1 MLIYCEYIICNKG
14 VVVISYKNRKA
25 AFKGGHS
32 KIHLNLSIAHL
43 CGLIVFVSGIESA
56 KDNEVSIVYL
66 RMYVCTYHLF
76 IAFTFAHCGFNYCV
90 YRLFNFVM
98 ASTYICQPYKYVC

>member
-1 MLIYCEYIICNKG
+1 MHI
-14 VVVISYKNRKA
+14 KNRKA

-32 KIHLNLSIAHL
+32 KIHLNLSIALL

-66 RMYVCTYHLF
+66 RMYVLIIYSLLLLLPSVDLITVF
-76 IAFTFAHCGFNYCV
+76 IDYLISLWHPLTCVSHISMHVKCLMYIHC
-90 YRLFNFVM
+90 M
-98 ASTYICQPYKYVC
+98 